1 MLPDLTLAPVQ
12 HANDDDEPVVLGQGN
27 WLQLERISYKD
38 NQHIERTWE
47 RCIRKTSA
55 SSQDAVDIHA
65 IIMTPEP
72 ELLLVVQYR
81 PAVDQYCVEFPSG
94 LIDPGEDPV
103 DAAARELREETGYS
117 IEKNAIQLH
126 QSPVCYEPGL
136 TNSCCHVAQ
145 VTIQQHH
152 SPPQKQ
158 ALEADE
164 WSMQVLQLPLKT
176 LLDDLKEL
184 ERKHHVLIDSR
195 VHAYASGL
203 MIAKKYLC

>member
-1 MLPDLTLAPVQ
+1 M
-12 HANDDDEPVVLGQGN
+12 
-27 WLQLERISYKD
+27 
-38 NQHIERTWE
+38 
-47 RCIRKTSA
+47 
-55 SSQDAVDIHA
+55 
-65 IIMTPEP
+65 
-72 ELLLVVQYR
+72 
-81 PAVDQYCVEFPSG
+81 
-94 LIDPGEDPV
+94 

-117 IEKNAIQLH
+117 IEKNAFQLH

-145 VTIQQHH
+145 VTIQQDH

-176 LLDDLKEL
+176 LLDDLAGKYSLLLPSNLLTTRIIEL
-184 ERKHHVLIDSR
+184 ERKHHLLIDSR

-203 MIAKKYLC
+203 MMAKQYLC

>member
-1 MLPDLTLAPVQ
+1 MEQ
-12 HANDDDEPVVLGQGN
+12 
-27 WLQLERISYKD
+27 
-38 NQHIERTWE
+38 
-47 RCIRKTSA
+47 
-55 SSQDAVDIHA
+55 SSQCSF
-65 IIMTPEP
+65 TT
-72 ELLLVVQYR
+72 
-81 PAVDQYCVEFPSG
+81 G

-145 VTIQQHH
+145 VTIQQDH

-158 ALEADE
+158 ALEEDE

-176 LLDDLKEL
+176 LLDDLAGKYIHSISLFFHQPLFFSPCTRIIIEL
-184 ERKHHVLIDSR
+184 ERKHHLLIDSR

-203 MIAKKYLC
+203 MMAKKYLC

>member
-1 MLPDLTLAPVQ
+1 MIDMPFLLFRQWRLTRNMQV
-12 HANDDDEPVVLGQGN
+12 
-27 WLQLERISYKD
+27 I
-38 NQHIERTWE
+38 
-47 RCIRKTSA
+47 
-55 SSQDAVDIHA
+55 
-65 IIMTPEP
+65 
-72 ELLLVVQYR
+72 R
-81 PAVDQYCVEFPSG
+81 PAVDQYCVEFPSGKKKSDNNHTCCNSSQCVLSHTG

-176 LLDDLKEL
+176 LLDDLKG
-184 ERKHHVLIDSR
+184 K
-195 VHAYASGL
+195 
-203 MIAKKYLC
+203 